1 MKPTRTP
8 RVKICCIAS
17 VDEAALAIDCGA
29 SALGLVSHMPSG
41 PGVISDEL
49 IAEIAAIAPPAI
61 GTFLLTS
68 RQRVTDIIAQQR
80 FCRTNTIQICD
91 HLAVGTY
98 RDLKDALPGI
108 SVVQVVHVTPYVET
122 GRAPSRSAP
131 GDAAGHVSTG
141 NPECI
146 EEAAHIAPHVDA
158 ILLDSGN
165 QKLAVKELGGTGRTH
180 DWALSRAVRERVA
193 IPLFLAGGLTP
204 ENVGRAIEEV
214 GPFALDVCSGVRTEG
229 KLDVI
234 KLKRFFSAVHSA
246 GA

>member
-1 MKPTRTP
+1 MKAIRTP

-17 VDEAALAIDCGA
+17 IDEAALAIDCGA

-41 PGVISDEL
+41 PDVISDEL
-49 IAEIAAIAPPAI
+49 IPEIAASVPPAI

-68 RQRVTDIIAQQR
+68 RQRVAEIVEQQR

-91 HLAVGTY
+91 HLTAGTH
-98 RDLKDALPGI
+98 RDLKEALPGI
-108 SVVQVVHVTPYVET
+108 SLVQVVHVTGPESVDE
-122 GRAPSRSAP
+122 GARVAPQ
-131 GDAAGHVSTG
+131 
-141 NPECI
+141 
-146 EEAAHIAPHVDA
+146 VDA

-180 DWALSRAVRERVA
+180 DWTVSRAIRECIN

-204 ENVGRAIEEV
+204 ENVVQAIAEV
-214 GPFALDVCSGVRTEG
+214 GPFGLDVCSGVRTDG
-229 KLDVI
+229 KLDAI
-234 KLKRFFSAVHSA
+234 KLKRFFAAVLSA